1 MDQQQI
7 ENTIQFLVEN
17 QAKFHTELEL
27 LKVSVQGISE
37 NQKETDRQIKAL
49 AENTNAQ
56 IQILVESQ
64 HTLVGHVE
72 AMRQETQDAFDNLII
87 GNEVTRNFA
96 NEIAKLTVNISQ
108 RLTIVEQKTKDL

>member
-17 QAKFHTELEL
+17 QAKFHSDLEL
-27 LKVSVQGISE
+27 M
-37 NQKETDRQIKAL
+37 KEAQRETTAQIQAL

-56 IQILVESQ
+56 IQALAENTNAQIQALTEN
-64 HTLVGHVE
+64 VE
-72 AMRQETQDAFDNLII
+72 AMRLETREAFDNLII
-87 GNEVTRNFA
+87 ANESTRNFA

-108 RLTIVEQKTKDL
+108 RLTAVEQKTKDL